1 MRTKG
6 CIIWSSIMGFD
17 DSILNDLK
25 RTISEIQDAVNGS
38 IQESID
44 QNKQIIKELQTQ
56 EQMYQ
61 GITSKG
67 IDIKPAY
74 ADSTIKIKRKKL
86 QPTDRVTLFDTG
98 AFYNSLEI
106 IAGKNDAVIRTI
118 ISYSVFLVDKY
129 ADILGLDDENWT
141 KFLNNYTIPTI
152 KKNFDDIIAKS

>member
-1 MRTKG
+1 
-6 CIIWSSIMGFD
+6 MGFD

-25 RTISEIQDAVNGS
+25 STVEMLEKTINSS
-38 IQESID
+38 IQESIT
-44 QNKQIIKELQTQ
+44 QNNQVILELQTQ

-61 GITSKG
+61 GIDSKG

-74 ADSTIKIKRKKL
+74 ADSTIKIKRRKR

-106 IAGKNDAVIRTI
+106 IAGQNDAIIRTI

-129 ADILGLDDENWT
+129 ADILGLDEESWT
-141 KFLNNYTIPTI
+141 KFLENYTIPTI

>member
-1 MRTKG
+1 
-6 CIIWSSIMGFD
+6 MGFD

-25 RTISEIQDAVNGS
+25 STVEMLEKTINSS
-38 IQESID
+38 IQESII
-44 QNKQIIKELQTQ
+44 QNNQVILELQTQ

-61 GITSKG
+61 GKDSKG

-74 ADSTIKIKRKKL
+74 ADSTIKIKRRKR

-106 IAGKNDAVIRTI
+106 IAGQNDAIIRTI

-129 ADILGLDDENWT
+129 ADILGLDEESWT
-141 KFLNNYTIPTI
+141 KFLENYTIPTI

>member
-1 MRTKG
+1 MAVDT
-6 CIIWSSIMGFD
+6 
-17 DSILNDLK
+17 SILDDLK
-25 RTISEIQDAVNGS
+25 RTVSELKDTVNSS

-44 QNKQIIKELQTQ
+44 QNKQIIMELQTQ

-74 ADSTIKIKRKKL
+74 ASSTIKIKRRKG

-98 AFYNSLEI
+98 AFYNSLEV

-118 ISYSVFLVDKY
+118 ISYSVYLVDRY
-129 ADILGLDDENWT
+129 ADILGLDKENWT

-152 KKNFDDIIAKS
+152 KKNFDDIITKS

>member
-1 MRTKG
+1 
-6 CIIWSSIMGFD
+6 MGFD

-25 RTISEIQDAVNGS
+25 STVEMLQKTINSS
-38 IQESID
+38 IQESIT
-44 QNKQIIKELQTQ
+44 QNKQIILELQTQ

-61 GITSKG
+61 GIDSKG

-106 IAGKNDAVIRTI
+106 IAGQNDAIIRTV

-129 ADILGLDDENWT
+129 ADILGLDEENWT
-141 KFLNNYTIPTI
+141 VFLENYTIPTI

>member
-1 MRTKG
+1 
-6 CIIWSSIMGFD
+6 MGFD

-25 RTISEIQDAVNGS
+25 STVEMLEKTINSS
-38 IQESID
+38 IQESII
-44 QNKQIIKELQTQ
+44 QNNQVILELQTQ

-61 GITSKG
+61 GIDSKG

-74 ADSTIKIKRKKL
+74 ADSTIKIKRRKR

-106 IAGKNDAVIRTI
+106 IAGQNDAIIRTI

-129 ADILGLDDENWT
+129 ADILGLDEESWT
-141 KFLNNYTIPTI
+141 KFLENYTIPTI

>member
-1 MRTKG
+1 
-6 CIIWSSIMGFD
+6 MGFD

-25 RTISEIQDAVNGS
+25 STVEMLQKTINSS
-38 IQESID
+38 IQESIT
-44 QNKQIIKELQTQ
+44 QNNQVIMELQTQ

-61 GITSKG
+61 GIDSKG

-106 IAGKNDAVIRTI
+106 IAGQNDAVIRTV
-118 ISYSVFLVDKY
+118 ISYSVYLVDKY
-129 ADILGLDDENWT
+129 ADILGLDEENWT
-141 KFLNNYTIPTI
+141 KFLENYTIPTI

>member
-1 MRTKG
+1 MAV
-6 CIIWSSIMGFD
+6 D
-17 DSILNDLK
+17 DSILEDLK
-25 RTISEIQDAVNGS
+25 KTVVVLQKAINGS
-38 IQESID
+38 IQESINR
-44 QNKQIIKELQTQ
+44 NKEIIMQLQTQ

-106 IAGKNDAVIRTI
+106 IAGENDAVIRTV

-129 ADILGLDDENWT
+129 ADILGLDEENWT
-141 KFLNNYTIPTI
+141 KFLENYTIPTI

>member
-1 MRTKG
+1 MPV
-6 CIIWSSIMGFD
+6 D
-17 DSILNDLK
+17 NSILNDLK
-25 RTISEIQDAVNGS
+25 KTVEDLQNAINNS
-38 IQESID
+38 IQESIS
-44 QNKQIIKELQTQ
+44 QNNQVILELQTQ

-61 GITSKG
+61 GIDSKG

-74 ADSTIKIKRKKL
+74 ANSTIKIKRKKG

-106 IAGKNDAVIRTI
+106 IAGQNDAIIRTV

-129 ADILGLDDENWT
+129 ADILGLDEENWT
-141 KFLNNYTIPTI
+141 VFLEKYTIPTI

>member
-1 MRTKG
+1 MA
-6 CIIWSSIMGFD
+6 FD

-25 RTISEIQDAVNGS
+25 STVEVLQKTINSS
-38 IQESID
+38 IQESII
-44 QNKQIIKELQTQ
+44 QNKQIILELQTQ

-61 GITSKG
+61 GIDSKG

-106 IAGKNDAVIRTI
+106 IAGQNDAIIRTV

-129 ADILGLDDENWT
+129 ADILGLDEQNWT
-141 KFLNNYTIPTI
+141 VFLENYTIPTI

>member
-1 MRTKG
+1 MAV
-6 CIIWSSIMGFD
+6 D
-17 DSILNDLK
+17 DTILNDLK
-25 RTISEIQDAVNGS
+25 NTVVKLQQAINLSL
-38 IQESID
+38 QESIN
-44 QNKQIIKELQTQ
+44 QNKQVILELQTQ

-61 GITSKG
+61 GIDSKG

-106 IAGKNDAVIRTI
+106 IAGQNDAIIRTV

-129 ADILGLDDENWT
+129 ADILGLDEQNWT
-141 KFLNNYTIPTI
+141 VFLENYTIPTI

>member
-1 MRTKG
+1 
-6 CIIWSSIMGFD
+6 MGFD

-25 RTISEIQDAVNGS
+25 STVEVLQKAVNGS

-106 IAGKNDAVIRTI
+106 IAGQNDAVIRTV
-118 ISYSVFLVDKY
+118 ISYSVYLVDKY
-129 ADILGLDDENWT
+129 ADILGLDEENWT
-141 KFLNNYTIPTI
+141 KFLENYTIPTI

>member
-1 MRTKG
+1 
-6 CIIWSSIMGFD
+6 MGFD

-25 RTISEIQDAVNGS
+25 STVEVLQKTINSS
-38 IQESID
+38 IQESII
-44 QNKQIIKELQTQ
+44 QNKQIILELQTQ

-61 GITSKG
+61 GIDSKG

-74 ADSTIKIKRKKL
+74 ANSTIKIKRRKG

-106 IAGKNDAVIRTI
+106 IAGQNDAIIRTV

-129 ADILGLDDENWT
+129 ADILGLDEQNWT
-141 KFLNNYTIPTI
+141 VFLENYTIPTI

>member
-1 MRTKG
+1 
-6 CIIWSSIMGFD
+6 MGFD

-25 RTISEIQDAVNGS
+25 STVEMLEKTINSS
-38 IQESID
+38 IQESIT
-44 QNKQIIKELQTQ
+44 QNKQIILELQTQ

-61 GITSKG
+61 GIDSKG

-74 ADSTIKIKRKKL
+74 ADSTIKIKRKKR

-106 IAGKNDAVIRTI
+106 IAGQNDAVIRTI

-129 ADILGLDDENWT
+129 ADILGLDEENWT
-141 KFLNNYTIPTI
+141 KFLENYTIPTI